1 MPRII
6 PIPPRT
12 RVIDGVVVSRDEL
25 ARGTRTERVDDDIRR
40 WAKRRV
46 AETQRTMAGQ
56 RACAMHAGY
65 RDGMAMA
72 LEDVV
77 AHLMR
82 TEQLCL
88 RWRGEMIEQVRSL
101 LTCASR
107 HPQALLAALED
118 ALHAFADVPS
128 DVPVTIVLPVL
139 LKPRRDDIR
148 ARVQA
153 ACHAPLK
160 LEFRATDERI
170 SVRRGSTVIEYDPHD
185 YVARAEAALDL
196 DPNASKADLHA
207 MLAPALRSLG
217 EHVAALA
224 TDPAQTERA
233 ANTGR
238 DVDAARRPA
247 IAPATGC
254 FDTTGGDDEHR

>member
-1 MPRII
+1 MPRSI

-46 AETQRTMAGQ
+46 AETQQTMAGQ

-88 RWRGEMIEQVRSL
+88 RWRGEMIEQVRGL

-160 LEFRATDERI
+160 LEFRARDERI

-224 TDPAQTERA
+224 TDPAQTERT

-238 DVDAARRPA
+238 DVDAPRRPA

>member
-1 MPRII
+1 M
-6 PIPPRT
+6 
-12 RVIDGVVVSRDEL
+12 SREEL
-25 ARGTRTERVDDDIRR
+25 VRGTLTERVDDDIRR

-46 AETQRTMAGQ
+46 AETQHTMAGQ
-56 RACAMHAGY
+56 RARATHAGY

-82 TEQLCL
+82 TEQMCL
-88 RWRGEMIEQVRSL
+88 RWRGEMIEQVRGL

-107 HPQALLAALED
+107 HPEALLAALDD
-118 ALHAFADVPS
+118 ALRTFADVPS
-128 DVPVTIVLPVL
+128 DVPVTIALPVR

-148 ARVQA
+148 ARVEA
-153 ACHAPLK
+153 VCPAPLN

-170 SVRRGSTVIEYDPHD
+170 SVHRGSTVIEYDPHD
-185 YVARAEAALDL
+185 YVARAEAALDI

-224 TDPAQTERA
+224 TDLTQ
-233 ANTGR
+233 
-238 DVDAARRPA
+238 
-247 IAPATGC
+247 
-254 FDTTGGDDEHR
+254 TGGDDEHC